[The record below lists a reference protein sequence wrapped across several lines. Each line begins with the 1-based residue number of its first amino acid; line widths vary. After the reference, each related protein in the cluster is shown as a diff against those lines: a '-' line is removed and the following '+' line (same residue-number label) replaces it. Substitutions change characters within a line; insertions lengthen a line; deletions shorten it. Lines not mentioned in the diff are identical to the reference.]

1 MNLIYILKA
10 DSPRNAGSRWK
21 NKGVSRVGH
30 YISGSLSF
38 SIVRGQGSSGGCG
51 KPVYPAIFGSTIAAF
66 FRSRLHSQTEAV
78 DMYDEPDIIILPDEL
93 QRLTCL
99 LDNSLETLAL
109 GSPKIQAE
117 ALSTT
122 KHIFELCM

>member
-1 MNLIYILKA
+1 
-10 DSPRNAGSRWK
+10 
-21 NKGVSRVGH
+21 
-30 YISGSLSF
+30 
-38 SIVRGQGSSGGCG
+38 
-51 KPVYPAIFGSTIAAF
+51 
-66 FRSRLHSQTEAV
+66 
-78 DMYDEPDIIILPDEL
+78 MYDEPDIIILPDEL